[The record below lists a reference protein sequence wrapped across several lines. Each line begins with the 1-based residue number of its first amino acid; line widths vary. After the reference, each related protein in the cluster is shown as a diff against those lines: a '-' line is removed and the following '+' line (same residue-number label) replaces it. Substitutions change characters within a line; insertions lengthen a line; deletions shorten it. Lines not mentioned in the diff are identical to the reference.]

1 MTGRTNSFLTVMA
14 AIAALACPAAAQFIP
29 PHSND
34 PHPPANQPAY
44 QLPSPGSLTTRPGIP
59 GYPNA
64 PHSNDP
70 HYTKTEPRISWPNA
84 PVTSPRSGG
93 SLFEKTL
100 RQQQRTTIRSAPLV
114 SMERRGAA
122 GATRQPSAL
131 KPSQRSRHGAGSLE
145 QCYRNWDAGTRM
157 TRASWDETC
166 RRLDGSGRVGSR

>member
-1 MTGRTNSFLTVMA
+1 MRSRISRTFA
-14 AIAALACPAAAQFIP
+14 AVAALAALASPALAQFIP

-44 QLPSPGSLTTRPGIP
+44 QLPNPLSRPGV
-59 GYPNA
+59 GQYPNA

-70 HYTKTEPRISWPNA
+70 HYAKTEPGISWPKA

-93 SLFEKTL
+93 SLFEQTL
-100 RQQQRTTIRSAPLV
+100 RQQRRATVRSAPLV
-114 SMERRGAA
+114 SMERRGGAA
-122 GATRQPSAL
+122 TAPLPSAL
-131 KPSQRSRHGAGSLE
+131 KPSQRSRHGAASLE

-166 RRLDGSGRVGSR
+166 RRLEGSGRIGSR